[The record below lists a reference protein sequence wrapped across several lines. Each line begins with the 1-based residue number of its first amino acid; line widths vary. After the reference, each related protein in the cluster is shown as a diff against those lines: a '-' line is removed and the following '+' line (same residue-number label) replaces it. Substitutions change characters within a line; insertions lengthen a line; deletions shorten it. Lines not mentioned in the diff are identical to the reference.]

1 MEQQTG
7 TCRFCGQTQM
17 IQSEETLTAPQL
29 EEQAT
34 MQCECDEA
42 MVYKE
47 VANRRKVAK
56 KRVEELFGNEAGE
69 FKQSD
74 KVLKEIVTAVDLVC
88 DKMIKQITVTIRTGL
103 KCRVMLMAKDKIKV
117 VRETSNTEAFEQ

>member
-29 EEQAT
+29 EEAAT
-34 MQCECDEA
+34 MQCECDA
-42 MVYKE
+42 AIAYKE

-74 KVLKEIVTAVDLVC
+74 KVVEEIMAAVDLVC
-88 DKMIKQITVTIRTGL
+88 DKLIKNITVTIRSGL
-103 KCRVMLMAKDKIKV
+103 KCRIMIMAKDKIKV
-117 VRETSNTEAFEQ
+117 VREASSNESFEQ